1 MWTVAPHIKERLAVE
16 SLMLTFG
23 KTLHLASEFERKCQY
38 VLRVFNLD
46 EIFKAADDCEAAFA
60 AAAAAKDAL
69 LAQTIAGMKKI
80 SHVTT
85 NEVELL
91 TKARLARNYIVH
103 ESGKIGPIHQLQG
116 KHIADAFTALRP
128 AVIDLARGDNV
139 VSVWN
144 LAIQEKLAAPEW
156 ITQTYEA
163 RVLCWIFGDP
173 FSGPSSWDEWILAQ
187 LRDRPD

>member
-103 ESGKIGPIHQLQG
+103 ESGKIGPNSP
-116 KHIADAFTALRP
+116 IAREAHCRRFHRATPGCYRP
-128 AVIDLARGDNV
+128 CKG
-139 VSVWN
+139 
-144 LAIQEKLAAPEW
+144 
-156 ITQTYEA
+156 
-163 RVLCWIFGDP
+163 
-173 FSGPSSWDEWILAQ
+173 
-187 LRDRPD
+187 